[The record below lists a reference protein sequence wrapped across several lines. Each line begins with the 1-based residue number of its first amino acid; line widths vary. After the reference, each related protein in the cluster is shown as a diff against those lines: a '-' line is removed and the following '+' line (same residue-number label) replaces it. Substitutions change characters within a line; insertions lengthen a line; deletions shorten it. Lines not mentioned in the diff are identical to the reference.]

1 VSGETVSNGF
11 AIEVEDRGLGMTP
24 ARLAELNERLASPP
38 DINPANTEQLGL
50 FVVGQLARR
59 HGLTVT
65 LRSSAYGGTTAV
77 TLIPL
82 QLIVDEGPAAITAG
96 GPEAASVGGP
106 ARSQASHGP
115 SETYGGPYGSSYG
128 SYGANGAG
136 AGSGRNGSPYSYG
149 DVAGPVLPSFTP
161 TAPAGSP
168 PDLDNLPIGQGTY
181 GPNQAD
187 SASSGIRISGA
198 LRHSTAAASGGNGVG
213 TSPGGTSPGGT
224 SPGGTSPG
232 GRRGG
237 RHGTSEVPV
246 VTGVPVTRPTAPSGP
261 PFDVFTPLH
270 RPEQGADGP
279 PGDAIP
285 GDAIPG
291 GADLGGAVDAP
302 YAESYQDPF
311 AGSPPAYGSYAETA
325 YAETSQAEAS
335 YGGGSYGNNAGDGD
349 GYQQGNLTGGTG
361 DYKGL
366 PRRVRQANLAPELRS
381 SAAAAAGS
389 NGPTGVP
396 QASTASLADMRN
408 TLSAMQ
414 RGWQQGR
421 SEPQQDMEDGI
432 DGD

>member
-1 VSGETVSNGF
+1 
-11 AIEVEDRGLGMTP
+11 
-24 ARLAELNERLASPP
+24 
-38 DINPANTEQLGL
+38 
-50 FVVGQLARR
+50 
-59 HGLTVT
+59 
-65 LRSSAYGGTTAV
+65 
-77 TLIPL
+77 
-82 QLIVDEGPAAITAG
+82 
-96 GPEAASVGGP
+96 
-106 ARSQASHGP
+106 
-115 SETYGGPYGSSYG
+115 
-128 SYGANGAG
+128 
-136 AGSGRNGSPYSYG
+136 
-149 DVAGPVLPSFTP
+149 VLPSFTP

-168 PDLDNLPIGQGTY
+168 PDLDNLPIGQGPY
-181 GPNQAD
+181 GPNQAG
-187 SASSGIRISGA
+187 SASSGIRISGG
-198 LRHSTAAASGGNGVG
+198 LRHSAAAASGGNGVG
-213 TSPGGTSPGGT
+213 TSPGGI

-261 PFDVFTPLH
+261 PFDVFTPL
-270 RPEQGADGP
+270 RRSEQGAEG
-279 PGDAIP
+279 AP

-291 GADLGGAVDAP
+291 GADPGGAVDAP

-311 AGSPPAYGSYAETA
+311 AGSPPAYESYAETA
-325 YAETSQAEAS
+325 YAETSQAETS
-335 YGGGSYGNNAGDGD
+335 YGGGSYGNNADDGD
-349 GYQQGNLTGGTG
+349 GPQQGNLSGGTG

-381 SAAAAAGS
+381 SAAAGS
-389 NGPTGVP
+389 TGPTGVP